1 MTRGG
6 GEAAAAVAGSD
17 GAGALEF
24 WDCHAAVG
32 RWTLPPPAGALEPD
46 ALRAELARERRRTS
60 LARSRGEGAP
70 PRATLRR

>member
-1 MTRGG
+1 VTRGG

-24 WDCHAAVG
+24 WDSHAAVG

-46 ALRAELARERRRTS
+46 ALRAELAMP
-60 LARSRGEGAP
+60 A
-70 PRATLRR
+70 